1 MPGDGVQHDFILFYV
16 LCILRKVQHILQR
29 LCFFICTCSILFD
42 NLVELVLFEIIYF
55 FTLTTIYLAMLRR
68 MMIFILFR
76 ILFCYF
82 LFNFSFIYFLTKTRI
97 YLAMAS
103 TTLSFFIWF
112 LIWLYFIL
120 ILICLFICFL
130 TLTTISL
137 AMVSSTFFVC
147 FVYLVI
153 FLYLFGSSIY
163 WFDNWLPYRDDHLFG
178 DGVQHDDVIWY
189 LILFDKFYFSII
201 YLFAFSDDPSL
212 QRRRDGVWHGDFISF
227 CYFILFCFAF
237 FYFQFI
243 IDSFPH
249 RNDHLYDDGVQQHG
263 LISDMHLFY
272 FSFLISYY
280 LFSYYVVCI

>member
-1 MPGDGVQHDFILFYV
+1 MASNMISFYFMSYVFYAKYNTFYNVCVSLYVHEVFFLKTLIWFYLGLFDFI
-16 LCILRKVQHILQR
+16 
-29 LCFFICTCSILFD
+29 
-42 NLVELVLFEIIYF
+42 YF
-55 FTLTTIYLAMLRR
+55 LTLTTIYLAMLRR
-68 MMIFILFR
+68 MMIFILFH

-82 LFNFSFIYFLTKTRI
+82 LFYFSFIYFLTKTRI

-103 TTLSFFIWF
+103 TTLIFFIWF

-153 FLYLFGSSIY
+153 FLYLFSSSIY

-201 YLFAFSDDPSL
+201 YLFAFPDDPSL

-227 CYFILFCFAF
+227 CYFILFCFF
-237 FYFQFI
+237 LFPIYYWFI
-243 IDSFPH
+243 SPPQRSSLWWRRPATWFNIRYVFV
-249 RNDHLYDDGVQQHG
+249 L
-263 LISDMHLFY
+263 
-272 FSFLISYY
+272 FLISYFL
-280 LFSYYVVCI
+280 LFI